1 MKNLVFF
8 ENSLIHSGTFVLL
21 RNFHQLARL
30 ALGGGGILK
39 RSKLDYALR
48 LNIKKNDKIAKTHF
62 FIHGMKKLTFFEN
75 SPRCRGTFLLIRF
88 FQMLPILAVGGGGI

>member
-21 RNFHQLARL
+21 QNFHQLARL

-48 LNIKKNDKIAKTHF
+48 LNIKKNDKNAKN
-62 FIHGMKKLTFFEN
+62 I
-75 SPRCRGTFLLIRF
+75 FLYI
-88 FQMLPILAVGGGGI
+88 G

>member
-30 ALGGGGILK
+30 ALGGGEILK

-48 LNIKKNDKIAKTHF
+48 LNIKKKRQ
-62 FIHGMKKLTFFEN
+62 N
-75 SPRCRGTFLLIRF
+75 S
-88 FQMLPILAVGGGGI
+88 